1 MSVREGKGEEGTRGE
16 GKGWGLV
23 LEQFVCL
30 HRGTTSFHK
39 VLMPVLSGG
48 GGGEGGLA
56 LK

>member
-48 GGGEGGLA
+48 GGGGGGLA